1 MDQVIITAAL
11 TGAVTPKAKNAHI
24 PITPEEIAADAYAC
38 WKAGAAMVHLHM
50 RADDG
55 LGAMDK
61 EKFRETIRLI
71 RNHQDCDVIINCT
84 SSGASAEH
92 PATDE
97 ERMAH
102 HRELEGIEMGSYD
115 AGTFNWMPGGVFMN
129 SPQFLEKLGDLYLER
144 GIKPEVEI
152 FDAGMLGIA
161 DYFAKQGHLSP
172 PCHYQL
178 CLGVLGGMPATV
190 ENTSAR
196 ECPPPM
202 SNWWNGPFKRCA
214 PSESSPLPPLR
225 PEKSWA

>member
-71 RNHQDCDVIINCT
+71 RSHQDCDVIINCT

-102 HRELEGIEMGSYD
+102 HQELEGIEMGSYD
-115 AGTFNWMPGGVFMN
+115 AGTFNWMPGGVFY
-129 SPQFLEKLGDLYLER
+129 E
-144 GIKPEVEI
+144 
-152 FDAGMLGIA
+152 
-161 DYFAKQGHLSP
+161 
-172 PCHYQL
+172 
-178 CLGVLGGMPATV
+178 
-190 ENTSAR
+190 
-196 ECPPPM
+196 
-202 SNWWNGPFKRCA
+202 
-214 PSESSPLPPLR
+214 
-225 PEKSWA
+225 